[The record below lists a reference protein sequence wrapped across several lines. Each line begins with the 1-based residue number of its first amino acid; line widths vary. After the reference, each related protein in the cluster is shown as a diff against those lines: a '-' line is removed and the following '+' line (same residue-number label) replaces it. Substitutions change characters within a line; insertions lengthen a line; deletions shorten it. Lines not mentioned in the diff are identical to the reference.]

1 MEISLKNITHH
12 YQDGMGDQVTPLRN
26 IDLTMRSGESL
37 VLYGPSG
44 CGKSTLLFI
53 LGCMLRPSE
62 GEVDIDGRSVLRYGE
77 NELAE
82 LRNRRIGFMFQ
93 MCYLLPTLTVRENI
107 MLPFWIQGGKTRD
120 RGGEK
125 KTVDLLLEQLEL
137 AERADFLP
145 YQLSGGQRRRVAMA
159 RALANDPEMI
169 LADEPTAELD
179 EEKKD
184 FVGKWLGEQ
193 AGKKKIVV
201 AATHDPQLAAY
212 AGKVYSLSQGRL
224 REKVLQ
230 KEIIRS
236 SG

>member
-1 MEISLKNITHH
+1 MEISLKSITHH

-26 IDLTMRSGESL
+26 IDLTMRSGDSL

-62 GEVDIDGRSVLRYGE
+62 GEVDIDGRSILRYGE
-77 NELAE
+77 KELAE

-107 MLPFWIQGGKTRD
+107 MLPFWIQGGKARD
-120 RGGEK
+120 RGTEK
-125 KTVDLLLEQLEL
+125 KTVALLLEQLEL
-137 AERADFLP
+137 EERADFLP

-159 RALANDPEMI
+159 RALINNPDLI
-169 LADEPTAELD
+169 VADEPTAELD
-179 EEKKD
+179 EERKD
-184 FVGKWLGEQ
+184 FVGKWLKEQ

-201 AATHDPQLAAY
+201 VATHDPQLAAH
-212 AGKVYSLSQGRL
+212 AGRVYSLSQGRL
-224 REKVLQ
+224 RERVLG
-230 KEIIRS
+230 KEVI
-236 SG
+236 

>member
-1 MEISLKNITHH
+1 MEVSLRNITHH
-12 YQDGMGDQVTPLRN
+12 YRDGMGERVTPLRN
-26 IDLTMRSGESL
+26 LDLTMRSGESL

-53 LGCMLRPSE
+53 LGCMLKPSE
-62 GEVDIDGRSVLRYGE
+62 GQVTIDGCSLLQYGE
-77 NELAE
+77 KDLAE
-82 LRNRRIGFMFQ
+82 LRNRKIGFLFQ

-107 MLPFWIQGGKTRD
+107 MLPFWIRGGKAGD
-120 RGGEK
+120 RGADSKAVER
-125 KTVDLLLEQLEL
+125 LLEQLEL
-137 AERADFLP
+137 EERADFLP

-179 EEKKD
+179 EEKKG

-201 AATHDPQLAAY
+201 VATHDPQLAAY
-212 AGKVYSLSQGRL
+212 AGRVYSLSQGQL
-224 REKVLQ
+224 QEKVLAR
-230 KEIIRS
+230 ETVCS

>member
-1 MEISLKNITHH
+1 MEISLKKITH
-12 YQDGMGDQVTPLRN
+12 YYRDGTGDQVTPLRN
-26 IDLTMRSGESL
+26 IDLTMRSGDSL

-53 LGCMLRPSE
+53 LGCLLRPSE
-62 GEVDIDGRSVLRYGE
+62 GQVDIDGRSLRHYGE
-77 NELAE
+77 KELAE
-82 LRNRRIGFMFQ
+82 LRNRKMGFMFQ
-93 MCYLLPTLTVRENI
+93 ACYLLPTLTVKENI
-107 MLPFWIQGGKTRD
+107 MLPFWIQGGKARD
-120 RGGEK
+120 GRTEK
-125 KTVDLLLEQLEL
+125 KTVELLLEQLEL
-137 AERADFLP
+137 TERADFLP

-159 RALANDPEMI
+159 RALANDPEVI

-201 AATHDPQLAAY
+201 VATHDPQLAVY
-212 AGKVYSLSQGRL
+212 AGQVYSLSQGQL
-224 REKVLQ
+224 QEKILGKGAVYG
-230 KEIIRS
+230 